1 MDFTPHTDQDR
12 AEMLKALGL
21 QSIEQLFEVIPQS
34 LKTRT
39 WDLSAPLSEMEVTD
53 HIRRLADMNAHGLT
67 CFLGGG
73 FYDHFIP
80 AAVDALIR
88 RAEFYTVYTPYQAE
102 ISQGTLQAIF
112 EYQSAVCRLYGLDAA
127 NASLY
132 DGGTALF
139 EAGLMAIRKTG
150 RKRLLVCTS
159 VNPIYRVMLR
169 SYMANLNID
178 LVEKELLDLNEL
190 SDLMNPQTAG
200 IILQNPDFFGRVH
213 DLSAHCALAKE
224 QGTLAVISS
233 YPVALGVVKT
243 PGEMGADIATGEGQS
258 LGLPLSFGGPYL
270 GIMAVRQ
277 ELVRSM
283 PGRIVGRTL
292 DGQGRTGYCLT
303 LQTREQH
310 IRREKATSNICT
322 NQALCAVA
330 ALIYLCLLGKNGLV
344 ELAGMNMAKAAYAR
358 KRLTA
363 IPGVELVDR
372 GPWFNEFRLR
382 LPLDA
387 GVVVS
392 RLIDKGFSPGLP
404 LGRYYPEQGNHL
416 LIAVTEKRN
425 KEEIG
430 RFAEALEAVL

>member
-1 MDFTPHTDQDR
+1 
-12 AEMLKALGL
+12 MLGVLGL
-21 QSIEQLFEVIPQS
+21 DSVDELFAVIPEELQA
-34 LKTRT
+34 KT
-39 WDLSAPLSEMEVTD
+39 WDLPEPLSELEVTD
-53 HIRRLADMNAHGLT
+53 HLRYLAGLNAHRLIG
-67 CFLGGG
+67 FLGAG
-73 FYDHFIP
+73 FYDHFTP

-88 RAEFYTVYTPYQAE
+88 RGEFYTVYTPYQAE
-102 ISQGTLQAIF
+102 ISQGTLQAIY
-112 EYQSAVCRLYGLDAA
+112 EYQTAVCRLTGLDAA

-139 EAGLMAIRKTG
+139 EAAMIAVRRTG
-150 RKRLLVCTS
+150 RRRLLVCTS

-169 SYMANLNID
+169 SYTANLKID
-178 LVEKELLDLNEL
+178 LVEEDLEDPAALESFINKA
-190 SDLMNPQTAG
+190 TAAV
-200 IILQNPDFFGRVH
+200 ILQNPDFFGRLH
-213 DLSAHCALAKE
+213 DFSTHFSKAHELGALAI
-224 QGTLAVISS
+224 LNC
-233 YPVALGVVKT
+233 YPVALGLCKT
-243 PGEMGADIATGEGQS
+243 PAEMGADIAVGEGQS

-277 ELVRSM
+277 ELIRSM
-283 PGRIVGRTL
+283 PGRVVGRTK

-330 ALIYLCLLGKNGLV
+330 ALIHLCLLGKNGLV
-344 ELAGMNMAKAAYAR
+344 ELARLNLALAAYAR
-358 KRLTA
+358 SRLTA
-363 IPGVELVDR
+363 IPGVALVDR

-387 GVVVS
+387 RLAVS
-392 RLIDKGFSPGLP
+392 RLIDKGFAAGFP
-404 LGRYYPEQGNHL
+404 LGRYYPDQADNL
-416 LIAVTEKRN
+416 LVTVTEKRT

>member
-1 MDFTPHTDQDR
+1 MDFTPHTDSDR
-12 AEMLKALGL
+12 AGMLEALGL
-21 QSIEQLFEVIPQS
+21 RSVDDLFAVIPEE
-34 LKTRT
+34 LRART
-39 WDLSAPLSEMEVTD
+39 WDLPPPLSELEVAD
-53 HIRRLADMNAHGLT
+53 HLKRLADRNVDCLIG
-67 CFLGGG
+67 FLGAG

-88 RAEFYTVYTPYQAE
+88 RGEFYTVYTPYQAE
-102 ISQGTLQAIF
+102 ISQGTLQAIY
-112 EYQSAVCRLYGLDAA
+112 EYQSAVCRLTGLDAA

-139 EAGLMAIRKTG
+139 EAAMIAVRRTG
-150 RKRLLVCTS
+150 RRRLLVCTS

-169 SYMANLNID
+169 SYTANLKID
-178 LVEKELLDLNEL
+178 LVEEDLEDPAALESFINEA
-190 SDLMNPQTAG
+190 TAAV
-200 IILQNPDFFGRVH
+200 ILQNPDFFGRLH
-213 DLSAHCALAKE
+213 DFSAHFSRAHELGALAI
-224 QGTLAVISS
+224 LSC
-233 YPVALGVVKT
+233 YPVALGLCKT
-243 PGEMGADIATGEGQS
+243 PGEMGADIAVGEGQS

-277 ELVRSM
+277 ELTRSM
-283 PGRIVGRTL
+283 PGRVVGRTQ

-330 ALIYLCLLGKNGLV
+330 ALIHLCLLGKNGLV
-344 ELAGMNMAKAAYAR
+344 ELARLNMALAAYAR
-358 KRLTA
+358 SRLTA
-363 IPGVELVDR
+363 IPGVALVDR

-387 GVVVS
+387 RLAVS
-392 RLIDKGFSPGLP
+392 RLIDKGFAAGFP
-404 LGRYYPEQGNHL
+404 LGRYYPDQADYL
-416 LIAVTEKRN
+416 LVTVTEKRT

-430 RFAEALEAVL
+430 CFAEALEAVL